1 MYMAHFSPTGGTRK
15 AAEIVGR
22 AIDPHVTEIDLSSRE
37 AGKYN
42 ANLQHDDL
50 LLAAVPVYGGRVP
63 AIALERLKGITGH
76 DTPAIPVVVYGNRD
90 YDDALLELK
99 SALEANGFRP
109 VAGIACIAE
118 HSIIRAY
125 ANGRPD
131 SADEKELREFASQ
144 IVAKLDRMK
153 QEGTAPAPIT
163 VKGNPDY
170 KPYNG
175 VATKPHATEACLRC
189 GTCATLCPVGA
200 IPLDNPQITDTDKCI
215 SCMRCVAVCPRQG
228 REVNRIELEH
238 TIQRIGKACESR
250 KEPELF
256 I

>member
-1 MYMAHFSPTGGTRK
+1 MYIALFSPTGGTRK
-15 AAEIVGR
+15 AAEIIGR
-22 AIDPHVTEIDLSSRE
+22 AIDPQAVEIDLSKTQAEGLPLELGRDE
-37 AGKYN
+37 V
-42 ANLQHDDL
+42 
-50 LLAAVPVYGGRVP
+50 LLAAVSVFGGRVP

-99 SALEANGFRP
+99 SALESNGFRP

-118 HSIIRAY
+118 HSIMHVY
-125 ANGRPD
+125 ATGRPD
-131 SADEKELREFASQ
+131 AADEQVLKQFASQ
-144 IVAKLDRMK
+144 IVDKLK
-153 QEGTAPAPIT
+153 LVKGGIPAPIE

-175 VATKPHATEACLRC
+175 VPLKPHATRDCNRC
-189 GTCATLCPVGA
+189 GTCAALCPVGA
-200 IPLDNPQITDTDKCI
+200 IPLDNPQKTDTKKCI
-215 SCMRCVAVCPRQG
+215 SCMRCIAVCPHQARKVSKLKVALST
-228 REVNRIELEH
+228 RMLK
-238 TIQRIGKACESR
+238 KACEVR

>member
-1 MYMAHFSPTGGTRK
+1 MMYLAHFSPTGGTRK

-22 AIDPHVTEIDLSSRE
+22 AIDPQIAEIDLSSRE
-37 AGKYN
+37 AGKCV
-42 ANLQHDDL
+42 ADLRQDDL

-63 AIALERLKGITGH
+63 AIAIERLKGITGH

-118 HSIIRAY
+118 HSIMRIY
-125 ANGRPD
+125 ATGRPD
-131 SADEKELREFASQ
+131 EADEAVLKQFADRIS
-144 IVAKLDRMK
+144 AKLK
-153 QEGTAPAPIT
+153 VVKSGAIPAPVE
-163 VKGNPDY
+163 VKGNPEY
-170 KPYNG
+170 KVYNG
-175 VATKPHATEACLRC
+175 VPIKPYATRACGRC
-189 GTCATLCPVGA
+189 GVCASLCPAGA
-200 IPLDNPQITDTDKCI
+200 IPLDNPQKTDADKCI
-215 SCMRCVAVCPRQG
+215 SCMRCIAVCPHQARKVSPLKLALST
-228 REVNRIELEH
+228 RMLK
-238 TIQRIGKACESR
+238 KACESR